1 MSAVALSPP
10 RRASRLP
17 LSLVE
22 TPVPSREVLGVR
34 VHSLTMAEAV
44 RRIVGWALRG
54 EGRAVAPTGAHGVI
68 EAQDRADF
76 RAVLNRADL
85 VVPDGQPVAWTL
97 RALGLPDT
105 ERIYGPDL
113 TLALCRA
120 AAAAGLPIG
129 LYGSTPETL
138 ALLQE
143 RLPQLAPGLQVACA
157 ISPPFRALTDEE
169 DAEYVA
175 QITASGARIVFV
187 GLGCPRQEVWCDAH
201 RERIPAVLVAVGA
214 AFDFHAGSLKQAPP
228 LLQRMGLEWAFRL
241 AAEPKRLWRR
251 YFRIVPRFAVG
262 AAGQV
267 LRAGRPRAPLA

>member
-1 MSAVALSPP
+1 MPAVALAPA
-10 RRASRLP
+10 RRARRAP

-22 TPVPSREVLGVR
+22 QPAPSREVMGVR
-34 VHSLTMAEAV
+34 VHALPMAEAV
-44 RRIVGWALRG
+44 RRMIGWAQRG
-54 EGRAVAPTGAHGVI
+54 EGRTVYPTGAHGVI

-85 VVPDGQPVAWTL
+85 IVPDGQPVAWTVG
-97 RALGLPDT
+97 ALGLPGT

-120 AAAAGLPIG
+120 AAEAGLPIG

-143 RLPQLAPGLQVACA
+143 RLPQLAPGLNIACA
-157 ISPPFRALTDEE
+157 ISPPFRPLSDEE
-169 DAEYVA
+169 DAEYVE
-175 QITASGARIVFV
+175 QIRASGARIVFV

-214 AFDFHAGSLKQAPP
+214 AFDFHAGSLRQAPA
-228 LLQRMGLEWAFRL
+228 LLQRAGLEWAFRL
-241 AAEPKRLWRR
+241 ATEPKRLWRR

-267 LRAGRPRAPLA
+267 LRARRHPAPLA